1 MAARSPRLVLAL
13 LIVSLVCSATVIYAL
28 TRRPVPGWTVTL
40 DIVSLLLVIT
50 SAAMLRRNHGGPGR

>member
-1 MAARSPRLVLAL
+1 MTPRSPRIILVMLAG
-13 LIVSLVCSATVIYAL
+13 SLVCSMTVIYAL

-50 SAAMLRRNHGGPGR
+50 SAAMLRRKTGGPGR